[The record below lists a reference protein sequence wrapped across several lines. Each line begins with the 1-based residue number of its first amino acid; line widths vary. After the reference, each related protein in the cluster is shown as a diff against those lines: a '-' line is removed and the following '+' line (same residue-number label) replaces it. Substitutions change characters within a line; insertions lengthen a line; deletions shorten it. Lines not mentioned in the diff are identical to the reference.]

1 MGSEWRQSTWGD
13 EISLEYGKRIRG
25 YKDAKGPYRVF
36 GSNGPV
42 GWTTKPLT
50 EGPGVILGR
59 KGAYRG
65 VEYSKEPFFVIDTAY
80 YVKPK
85 SNLDMRWLYY
95 AIKHY
100 NLGEINDGSPIPST
114 TRAAV
119 YVRELSIPP
128 LPEQRAIAH
137 ILGSLDDKIEL
148 NRRMNET
155 LEAMAQALFKSW
167 FVDFDPVID
176 NALAAGNPIPEE
188 LQARAALRESLGDG
202 RKPLPD
208 NLRDLFPSEFAL
220 TEEMGWI
227 PKGWVVGTLGDISE
241 ILNGF
246 AFKSKD
252 YTPRG
257 VFVLRTKNFS
267 NSGHVEQLS
276 DDVYLPECFLLS
288 HKNYICEEFDF
299 FLVMVGASVG
309 KVSMLFSN
317 CLPALRNQNMWCF
330 RPKNGFGSRFY
341 INNSV
346 TMIVKLHSQIA
357 SGSAR
362 DFFRKE
368 DFKRLNVI
376 IPDSRILQFFED
388 RVGILYQRI
397 SLNHEKNDSLTQSRD
412 TLLPKLLSGEIRIP
426 EAEKLMEAA
435 G

>member
-13 EISLEYGKRIRG
+13 EISLEYGKGIRG

-155 LEAMAQALFKSW
+155 LESMAQALFKSW
-167 FVDFDPVID
+167 FIDFDPVID

-188 LQARAALRESLGDG
+188 LQARAALRESLGDA

-208 NLRDLFPSEFAL
+208 VLRNLFPSEFEL

-227 PKGWVVGTLGDISE
+227 PKGWEVGSLDDMVVLQRGFDLPKSKRTDGEFPLIAASGQDGTHNEAKVSGPGIVTGRSGKLGVVTFVNDDFWPLNTTLWVKEYKRSSPYHAYFLLRTLGFERFNAGSAVPT
-241 ILNGF
+241 LNRNHIHGM
-246 AFKSKD
+246 KLVVPTKE
-252 YTPRG
+252 
-257 VFVLRTKNFS
+257 VLTEFS
-267 NSGHVEQLS
+267 NIAESFFNQRYSNLRHISDLS
-276 DDVYLPECFLLS
+276 NL
-288 HKNYICEEFDF
+288 
-299 FLVMVGASVG
+299 
-309 KVSMLFSN
+309 
-317 CLPALRNQNMWCF
+317 
-330 RPKNGFGSRFY
+330 
-341 INNSV
+341 
-346 TMIVKLHSQIA
+346 
-357 SGSAR
+357 
-362 DFFRKE
+362 
-368 DFKRLNVI
+368 
-376 IPDSRILQFFED
+376 
-388 RVGILYQRI
+388 
-397 SLNHEKNDSLTQSRD
+397 RD

-426 EAEKLMEAA
+426 EAEKLVEVAV
-435 G
+435 